1 MLEKTLESPLDC
13 KEIKPVDPKGKLK
26 LKLQYF
32 GYLIPRL
39 NSFEKTLMLENIE
52 GRKRREKKRMR
63 WLDGIMTQWTMNLRK
78 LGDSEGQESLVCC
91 SPWSH
96 KELDIA

>member
-1 MLEKTLESPLDC
+1 M
-13 KEIKPVDPKGKLK
+13 KLN
-26 LKLQYF
+26 LQYF

-63 WLDGIMTQWTMNLRK
+63 WLDGIIDSVDISSCKLQETVKDRK
-78 LGDSEGQESLVCC
+78 AWCAAVHGVTKSRTRLSD
-91 SPWSH
+91 
-96 KELDIA
+96 